1 VLHSVRAEVSDG
13 ILRILVDVNGEA
25 KFRDFTLTDPSRI
38 VLDFVGLRNAF
49 GNRTIPIGKGFI
61 DRVRIGQPMP
71 GVVRVVIDT
80 KETLQY
86 RVTQEAG
93 LLIIAIGNLA
103 PKATAG
109 VAPVQR

>member
-13 ILRILVDVNGEA
+13 LLRIIVDVNGEA
-25 KFRDFTLTDPSRI
+25 KFKDFVLSDPSRI

-49 GNRTIPIGKGFI
+49 GNRTIPIGRGLI

-80 KETLQY
+80 KEALQY

-93 LLIIAIGNLA
+93 SLIIAVGNVE

-109 VAPVQR
+109 VAPVRR

>member
-1 VLHSVRAEVSDG
+1 VLHSVRAEVRDG
-13 ILRILVDVNGEA
+13 LLRILLDVNGEA
-25 KFRDFTLTDPSRI
+25 KFRDFVLTDPSRI

-49 GNRTIPIGKGFI
+49 GNRTIPIGKGLI

-80 KETLQY
+80 KETVQY
-86 RVTQEAG
+86 RVFQEAG
-93 LLIIAIGNLA
+93 SLVIAVGNVE

-109 VAPVQR
+109 IAPVRR